1 MYSVYTQ
8 AEKQKNELVKELEE
22 LKERIEEAGGVASA
36 QIELSKKREAELNKM
51 QADAQAQSEEH
62 ERTVGDMRKKHQQAV
77 NDLQEQ
83 VLCVCVCVCVFEC
96 TKFHC

>member
-1 MYSVYTQ
+1 MHTQ

-22 LKERIEEAGGVASA
+22 LKERIEEAGGVATA
-36 QIELSKKREAELNKM
+36 QIELSKKREAELIKM
-51 QADAQAQSEEH
+51 QADSQAQSEEH

-83 VLCVCVCVCVFEC
+83 VPCVCVCVCVC
-96 TKFHC
+96 VYWT

>member
-1 MYSVYTQ
+1 M
-8 AEKQKNELVKELEE
+8 
-22 LKERIEEAGGVASA
+22 ASA

-62 ERTVGDMRKKHQQAV
+62 ERTVADMRKKHQQAA

-83 VLCVCVCVCVFEC
+83 VQHSSIGLL
-96 TKFHC
+96 